1 MPGTLAQK
9 RVVDPV
15 LTNLARG
22 YTNASLIAD
31 VIFPVVEVEKEA
43 GKIPQFT
50 KEAFKVY
57 NTERAIRAN
66 SNRISPEGRS
76 TIDFALTEHDI
87 EYPMDYREI
96 EEDIFNL
103 KVHATNVT
111 SDVIKLRHE
120 KSAADMLQDL
130 NNFPSGNKIT
140 LSAGDKF
147 DDPTSDPLDVFDTAK
162 NAVRAKIAKYPNVCI
177 LGASA
182 FTSLKNHPKI
192 TDKIKYT
199 QHAVVTTDLLRQLLQ
214 FDVLAVGEA
223 VYADDSGNFN
233 DLWKDN
239 VILAYV
245 PSAQGKRRTY
255 FEPSFGYTLRKK
267 GFPLIDTY
275 SEKGKLF
282 IVRNTNIFDVKI
294 VGAEAGYLINDVNT

>member
-1 MPGTLAQK
+1 MPGTLSQK

-22 YTNASLIAD
+22 YSNSSLIAS
-31 VIFPVVEVEKEA
+31 VIFPFVEVEKEA

-103 KVHATNVT
+103 KVHAANVT
-111 SDVIKLRHE
+111 SDVILLRHE
-120 KSAADMLQDL
+120 KMAADMVQNLS
-130 NNFPSGNKIT
+130 NFPTGNKIT
-140 LSAGDKF
+140 LSAADKF
-147 DDPTSDPLDVFDTAK
+147 DNSTSDPIAIFDTAK
-162 NAVRAKIAKYPNVCI
+162 NAVRAKIAKYPNICI

-182 FTSLKNHPKI
+182 FNTLKNHPKI

-199 QHAVVTTDLLRQLLQ
+199 QHAVVTAELLRQLLQ
-214 FDVLAVGEA
+214 FEKLVVGEA

-233 DLWKDN
+233 DVWSDN
-239 VILAYV
+239 VILTYI
-245 PSAQGKRRTY
+245 PQRKNRTY
-255 FEPSFGYTLRKK
+255 FEPSFGYTLKK
-267 GFPLIDTY
+267 KNYPMVDTY
-275 SEKGKLF
+275 TEKGKLYL
-282 IVRNTNIFDVKI
+282 VRNTNIFDVKI
-294 VGAEAGYLINDVNT
+294 VGSEAGYIINDVNA